1 MYLKIKRFSSED
13 LIQKRNFADLGE
25 VGDFYADRVE
35 TNDLDARFGRAKVF
49 GVVVQGEKETK
60 AVLNITFPQEIDVL
74 SLPAG
79 KLFQSGW
86 EEWQIETL

>member
-1 MYLKIKRFSSED
+1 MLKRFSSED
-13 LIQKRNFADLGE
+13 LIQRWNFADLGE

-35 TNDLDARFGRAKVF
+35 TNEVDVCFSRAKVF

-60 AVLNITFPQEIDVL
+60 AVLTIQFPQEIDVL

-79 KLFQSGW
+79 KLFQSSW

>member
-1 MYLKIKRFSSED
+1 MLKRFSDQEI
-13 LIQKRNFADLGE
+13 IQNQHFADLGE
-25 VGDFYADRVE
+25 VGDFYADTIAANE
-35 TNDLDARFGRAKVF
+35 TDVCFNKVKAFGILFK
-49 GVVVQGEKETK
+49 GEEKK
-60 AVLNITFPQEIDVL
+60 QMVLTITFPQEIDVL